1 MFRGHLDLMHHDFG
15 RVNAWIRASGSV
27 TLNISSPTAAS
38 TKLAS
43 SSGASPDARTTSAA
57 QAGRLRHH
65 PRGGARGVPGGL
77 VGGAHVV
84 DPDRARVV
92 VAAATQSMLDAIH
105 TLGLVMAV
113 VPIAAI
119 VAAMMLIKHKAAR

>member
-1 MFRGHLDLMHHDFG
+1 
-15 RVNAWIRASGSV
+15 
-27 TLNISSPTAAS
+27 
-38 TKLAS
+38 
-43 SSGASPDARTTSAA
+43 
-57 QAGRLRHH
+57 
-65 PRGGARGVPGGL
+65 
-77 VGGAHVV
+77 
-84 DPDRARVV
+84 VV